1 MEDYRV
7 LVTGSRDWPNPGLVH
22 HVLNHTYCE
31 ASRQRRRMVLV
42 QGKCPKGA
50 DAQAVDWA
58 RCMIVMGFPVLIE
71 SHPADWNGPVKRGA
85 GYRRNAEMV
94 KRGAEVC
101 HAFIKDSSKG
111 SMHCSG
117 LAVKAGIPTY
127 YWEY

>member
-22 HVLNHTYCE
+22 LALNHAYCE

-42 QGKCPKGA
+42 QGKCAKGA

-71 SHPADWNGPVKRGA
+71 SHRADWEGPAKRGA
-85 GYRRNAEMV
+85 GYRRNAVMV
-94 KRGAEVC
+94 KRGADVC
-101 HAFIKDSSKG
+101 YAFIKDSSNG
-111 SMHCSG
+111 STHCSG
-117 LAVKAGIPTY
+117 LACKAGIPTY
-127 YWEY
+127 YWEL